1 MRLWRSDCGSR
12 PLPLELD
19 ELLAFC
25 PSGMAPES
33 FCICLSAF
41 LESGL
46 LESGDGTLYGA
57 RRAQIDGKAD
67 LEATEIMRR
76 LRQLQL

>member
-1 MRLWRSDCGSR
+1 MCAASERSGRASGT
-12 PLPLELD
+12 LPARHASG
-19 ELLAFC
+19 ELLH
-25 PSGMAPES
+25 
-33 FCICLSAF
+33 LSVRF

-57 RRAQIDGKAD
+57 KRAKIDGKAD

-76 LRQLQL
+76 LREFQQSS